1 MKILLAHTSVLKK
14 KATITLGG
22 SKSESNRLLVLQALF
37 DNLTITNLSSSDD
50 SNALIEALSIDKGIV
65 DIHHAGTAM
74 RFLTAYFAT
83 QEGRE
88 VTLTGSAR
96 MQQRPIGTLVDA
108 LCELGATISYLNK
121 EGFPPLQITGKKLTK
136 NKVKIAA
143 NVSSQFIS
151 ALLLIAPSL
160 PNGLTVFLDGNVT
173 SAPYLKMTLQLLEQ
187 LGFKSDFNGNV
198 ITVSPGVIS
207 EEKQVNVESDWS
219 SVSYIFSLVA
229 LSQDSEITVNTFKQS
244 SLQGD
249 KALAVIYQQLGVCT
263 IFNENESIT
272 LRKISEATERYLKF
286 NLIDT
291 PDIAQTIAVTC
302 FGLGISCE
310 LTGLHTLKIKE
321 TDRLL
326 ALKIELEKL
335 GAQVAITEDA
345 LLLQKSKAIRANVS
359 IDTYQDH
366 RMAMAF
372 APLALKTSL
381 VINDAGV
388 VSKSF
393 PEFWNVLSD
402 LNILLKE
409 E

>member
-65 DIHHAGTAM
+65 DINHAGTAM

-249 KALAVIYQQLGVCT
+249 KALAVIYQELGVCT

>member
-249 KALAVIYQQLGVCT
+249 KALAVIYQELGVCT